1 MAMPREVL
9 TLKSALD
16 ELLEA
21 HEEFDAATFYG
32 GTHEL
37 HVAQLKIDAA
47 RRRARLVSGR
57 FDHAVSEFSS
67 LERMLDVEERGELE
81 RNTRLSEDE

>member
-1 MAMPREVL
+1 MRMPREIM

-21 HEEFDAATFYG
+21 HEEFDAAAFYG
-32 GTHEL
+32 EASDL
-37 HVAQLKIDAA
+37 HGAQMKVDAA

-57 FDHAVSEFSS
+57 FEHAISEYSA
-67 LERMLDVEERGELE
+67 LERMLDEPERGDLE
-81 RNTRLSEDE
+81 RKTRLSEE

>member
-1 MAMPREVL
+1 MALSREIL

-16 ELLEA
+16 ELLCA

-32 GTHEL
+32 GTHDL
-37 HVAQLKIDAA
+37 HIAQLKIDAA

-57 FDHAVSEFSS
+57 FNNAIRDYQA
-67 LERMLDVEERGELE
+67 LENLLDVEERGELE
-81 RNTRLSEDE
+81 RKTRLEE